1 MIKKFSNDILII
13 MRIDME
19 NALLNYM
26 SGNEIIDYV
35 NNYINKSN
43 YNYAVLIDGS
53 WGSGKTYFIKNSLI
67 PALEA
72 NEKNRKSQNGK
83 PDNNKIIYISLY
95 GISSKEELDFQIFLE
110 VMPFKNFFNRKNI
123 KLASNIGKAVISGVS
138 SFYGILL
145 PKKIINFS
153 DISSKNYILI
163 FDDLERCNMNVNNLL
178 GYLNNYVEHDGIK
191 TIIISNEKEIASTN
205 MDLNRELKYLV
216 ALNTD
221 LVLNDPKNESD
232 ASVDLFG
239 DEKHK
244 DNNGKVDVDE
254 LFNKINIIFGQDNLY
269 KKIKEK
275 LVGVTLYY
283 KPDFNKIIETVTVNS
298 IKDEKIKNIVIHNK
312 AYIIEKLNY
321 YNHHN
326 IRTILFCLDKYNNIT
341 ENLIKALGFT
351 RLEKL
356 LDDMFK
362 YTLVISIL
370 YKTGQ
375 DLPKWESNNE
385 ITDVVVSKN
394 IYNFNSY
401 IKGFKFIDNYI
412 KGATFDKEK
421 AIEVIK
427 RYNELENKQI
437 NDPNDPLF
445 ILNNNWWLIE
455 DEEVLELINE
465 INETLKC
472 DPNKY
477 NITVYLNIITLNI
490 KFNRLGIQLK
500 DIKEIMDLMK
510 NNMKEL
516 KPEKNNS
523 FDIFGWSSSDFETK
537 EDSKLFTECANEL
550 NNYLNDVNNET
561 VINKLNYFLNDQ
573 ETWSKSVDE
582 FIQDKEMM
590 LIDKR
595 AFVSLFDFESL
606 VKSIKNARNN
616 QIIEFRV
623 ALRKIYNFANIKDY
637 YLDEKEY
644 VDKLIDELKKYSLQL
659 VYNQKIKNNNL
670 KYLIKD
676 LEEISRKLS

>member
-1 MIKKFSNDILII
+1 MIKKFSNDILI
-13 MRIDME
+13 MRVDME
-19 NALLNYM
+19 NELLNYM

-72 NEKNRKSQNGK
+72 NEKSRKSQNGK
-83 PDNNKIIYISLY
+83 PDNKKIIYISLY
-95 GISSKEELDFQIFLE
+95 GISSKEELDFQILLE
-110 VMPFKNFFNRKNI
+110 VMPFKSFFNRKNI

-145 PKKIINFS
+145 PKKIIDFS

-178 GYLNNYVEHDGIK
+178 GYINNYVEHDGIK

-216 ALNTD
+216 ALNND
-221 LVLNDPKNESD
+221 LVLNDSKNESD
-232 ASVDLFG
+232 VSVDLFG
-239 DEKHK
+239 DEKHE
-244 DNNGKVDVDE
+244 DNNEKVNVDE
-254 LFNKINIIFGQDNLY
+254 LLNKINIIFGQDNLY

-298 IKDEKIKNIVIHNK
+298 INDEKIKNIIIYNK

-321 YNHHN
+321 YNHQN

-385 ITDVVVSKN
+385 IMDVVVSKN

-455 DEEVLELINE
+455 DEEVLKLINE

-490 KFNRLGIQLK
+490 KFNRLGIQSK

-516 KPEKNNS
+516 KPEKNDS
-523 FDIFGWSSSDFETK
+523 FDVFGWSSSDFETK

-561 VINKLNYFLNDQ
+561 IIDKLNYFLNNQ

-595 AFVSLFDFESL
+595 AFISLFDFESL

-644 VDKLIDELKKYSLQL
+644 VNKLIGELKKYSLQL

-676 LEEISRKLS
+676 LEEISGKLG

>member
-1 MIKKFSNDILII
+1 
-13 MRIDME
+13 ME
-19 NALLNYM
+19 NELLNYM

-72 NEKNRKSQNGK
+72 NEKSRKSQNGK
-83 PDNNKIIYISLY
+83 PDNKKIIYISLY
-95 GISSKEELDFQIFLE
+95 GISSKEELDFQILLE
-110 VMPFKNFFNRKNI
+110 VMPFKSFFNRKNI

-145 PKKIINFS
+145 PKKIIDFS

-178 GYLNNYVEHDGIK
+178 GYINNYVEHDGIK

-216 ALNTD
+216 ALNND
-221 LVLNDPKNESD
+221 LVLNDSKNESD
-232 ASVDLFG
+232 VSVDLFG
-239 DEKHK
+239 DEKHE
-244 DNNGKVDVDE
+244 DNNEKVNVDE
-254 LFNKINIIFGQDNLY
+254 LLNKINIIFGQDNLY

-298 IKDEKIKNIVIHNK
+298 INDEKIKNIIIYNK

-321 YNHHN
+321 YNHQN

-385 ITDVVVSKN
+385 IMDVVVSKN

-412 KGATFDKEK
+412 KGATFNKEK

-490 KFNRLGIQLK
+490 KFNRLGIQSK

-516 KPEKNNS
+516 KPEKNDS
-523 FDIFGWSSSDFETK
+523 FDVFGWSSSDFETK

-561 VINKLNYFLNDQ
+561 IIDKLNYFLNNQ

-595 AFVSLFDFESL
+595 AFISLFDFESL

-644 VDKLIDELKKYSLQL
+644 VDKLIGELKKYSLQL

-676 LEEISRKLS
+676 LEEILGKLS

>member
-1 MIKKFSNDILII
+1 MIKKFSNDILI
-13 MRIDME
+13 MRVDME
-19 NALLNYM
+19 NELLNYM

-72 NEKNRKSQNGK
+72 NEKSRKSQNGK
-83 PDNNKIIYISLY
+83 PDNKKIIYISLY
-95 GISSKEELDFQIFLE
+95 GISSKEELDFQILLE
-110 VMPFKNFFNRKNI
+110 VMPFKSFFNRKNI

-145 PKKIINFS
+145 PKKIIDFS

-178 GYLNNYVEHDGIK
+178 GYINNYVEHDGIK

-216 ALNTD
+216 ALNND
-221 LVLNDPKNESD
+221 LVLNDSKNESD
-232 ASVDLFG
+232 VSVDLFG
-239 DEKHK
+239 DEKHE
-244 DNNGKVDVDE
+244 DNNEKVNVDE
-254 LFNKINIIFGQDNLY
+254 LLNKINIIFGQDNLY

-298 IKDEKIKNIVIHNK
+298 INDEKIKNIIIYNK

-321 YNHHN
+321 YNHQN

-385 ITDVVVSKN
+385 IMDVVVSKN

-412 KGATFDKEK
+412 KGATFNKEK

-490 KFNRLGIQLK
+490 KFNRLGIQSK

-516 KPEKNNS
+516 KPEKNDS
-523 FDIFGWSSSDFETK
+523 FDVFGWSSSDFETK

-561 VINKLNYFLNDQ
+561 IIDKLNYFLNNQ

-595 AFVSLFDFESL
+595 AFISLFDFESL

-644 VDKLIDELKKYSLQL
+644 VDKLIGELKKYSLQL

-676 LEEISRKLS
+676 LEEILGKLS